1 MLSVFQP
8 SHSLHEVHEKC
19 LDGVL
24 KKGSVKFH
32 IVLILSVCHLHSV
45 VEREGLTNN
54 FQPQVGEYNITVD
67 GNASDN

>member
-24 KKGSVKFH
+24 KKWSVKSH
-32 IVLILSVCHLHSV
+32 IVYILSICHFHSV
-45 VEREGLTNN
+45 AEREGLTNN
-54 FQPQVGEYNITVD
+54 FQPVVGEYNITVD
-67 GNASDN
+67 GNDSDN